1 MMNMDGVKAGGVCA
15 HLENFDVYFGMK
27 VSHLVFFCHR
37 GVFLFDITLQDALLQ
52 SEVAMRFLDRNQSDE
67 AYDHFYQLVV
77 DKSSGLT
84 NPPCLPRARRPPK
97 RYDSGTTCIHNTQRL
112 FSTHLF

>member
-1 MMNMDGVKAGGVCA
+1 MCFSATEEFSC
-15 HLENFDVYFGMK
+15 LLQI
-27 VSHLVFFCHR
+27 S
-37 GVFLFDITLQDALLQ
+37 DITLQDALLQ

-97 RYDSGTTCIHNTQRL
+97 RYDSGTAPHAYITPKDYFRHFILRFLT
-112 FSTHLF
+112 